1 MSFKTQI
8 AKDIAKA
15 FLNADEF
22 ADTHD
27 IDGVS
32 VVCVIDT
39 DILHERSTLVSDAVF
54 GNQIALHVS
63 ASALSDKPVHNQ
75 LMRIDD
81 GLYLVREVAENMGM
95 YTITLESAEE

>member
-8 AKDIAKA
+8 AKDIANV
-15 FLNADEF
+15 FINADEF
-22 ADTHD
+22 ADSHD
-27 IDGVS
+27 IDGVQ

-54 GNQIALHVS
+54 GNQIALHVQ
-63 ASALSDKPVHNQ
+63 ASAFAEKPVHNQ

>member
-8 AKDIAKA
+8 SQDISSV
-15 FLNADEF
+15 FINADEF

-27 IDGVS
+27 IDGVP

-39 DILHERSTLVSDAVF
+39 DILHERSSLVSDAVF
-54 GNQIALHVS
+54 GNQIALHVQ
-63 ASALSDKPVHNQ
+63 ASAFSEKPVHNQ

-81 GLYLVREVAENMGM
+81 GLFLVREVAENMGM
-95 YTITLESAEE
+95 YTLTLESAEE